1 MAIGQS
7 LEKQSIDT
15 LGISTER
22 GAFKADPIT
31 LQTNIDN
38 VFAGGD
44 SVTGP
49 KDVINAVAQ
58 GKEAA
63 ISIDRFITGIDLNWA
78 DLNQCESKTL
88 TKRAS

>member
-1 MAIGQS
+1 M
-7 LEKQSIDT
+7 
-15 LGISTER
+15 GIATER
-22 GAFKADPIT
+22 GSFKADPVT
-31 LQTNIDN
+31 LQTSINN

-63 ISIDRFITGIDLNWA
+63 ISIDRYLTGINLKA
-78 DLNQCESKTL
+78 GRPEPECESKMSI
-88 TKRAS
+88 KRAS